1 MPGLFYWNPLWVGV
15 KSAQDARN
23 GVDKGRQG
31 PGRVM
36 GITKGAF
43 LPASHLTQ
51 SMAEGPRAASR
62 PGPCPSL
69 TRWAYGGQ

>member
-23 GVDKGRQG
+23 GVDKSRQG

-43 LPASHLTQ
+43 LPASLLTHR
-51 SMAEGPRAASR
+51 SPRGPERLQGRA
-62 PGPCPSL
+62 PDPP
-69 TRWAYGGQ
+69 

>member
-1 MPGLFYWNPLWVGV
+1 M
-15 KSAQDARN
+15 AQYARN

-43 LPASHLTQ
+43 LPATFYQPGAS
-51 SMAEGPRAASR
+51 SWEPYAVAPVAASR
-62 PGPCPSL
+62 
-69 TRWAYGGQ
+69 